1 MSSCPRPIILAI
13 LAAAIPL
20 AGCKKQPPTA
30 TTKPPGTEEP
40 GKPSDSLEQV
50 GSDAASLVKL
60 WVLALSG
67 VETDESAATTAKSL
81 SKIEDQFDYLVER
94 AEQLP
99 KLSPAEFKRVDD
111 SVDAMLNGAAS
122 GLEAERKR
130 IFLLPPSVKDQ
141 ILPIHERLLSQFR
154 NMSRTISA
162 VASQAPPTAPGPA
175 PIPLDAPGPDQ

>member
-1 MSSCPRPIILAI
+1 MSSRPHPITIAI
-13 LAAAIPL
+13 VAAAIPL
-20 AGCKKQPPTA
+20 TGCKKQLPTA

-40 GKPSDSLEQV
+40 GKPADSLEQI
-50 GSDAASLVKL
+50 GIDAASLVKL

-67 VETDESAATTAKSL
+67 VESDESAATTAKSL
-81 SKIEDQFDYLVER
+81 SKIEDQFDYLAER

-99 KLSPAEFKRVDD
+99 KLSPEEFKRIDD

-154 NMSRTISA
+154 SMSRTIST
-162 VASQAPPTAPGPA
+162 VASQPPPTAPGST
-175 PIPLDAPGPDQ
+175 PIPLDAPGQDQ